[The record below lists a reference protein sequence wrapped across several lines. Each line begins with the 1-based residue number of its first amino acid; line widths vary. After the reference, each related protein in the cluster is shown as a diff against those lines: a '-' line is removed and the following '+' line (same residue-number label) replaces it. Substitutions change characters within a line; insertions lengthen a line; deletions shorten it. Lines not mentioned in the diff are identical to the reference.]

1 MEKIYTLFLLFTLLF
16 MSCSLDNDVAEIVN
30 PFDPASELVDSVLR
44 NNIVVISD
52 TNTYESKSQFDF
64 YYINNIRT

>member
-1 MEKIYTLFLLFTLLF
+1 

-30 PFDPASELVDSVLR
+30 PFDPTSELVNSVLR